1 MLRGSVKPVTLLVHS
16 LLLCVRLLGEAGVPE
31 SFCSYQKTMIGMA
44 DSGVLPKPLLIA
56 ATTLACDANQLSF
69 RHLAAHYPAPL
80 TLIDVPA
87 REDDAAVACV
97 ADQLRELARTLE
109 TLTGRKLDEAKLRES
124 MACANRTLALMRE
137 YADLR
142 AEVSQDTTMTGE
154 LCSLIA
160 THCLLGHADGENY
173 VRELIETAKRAPRR
187 ETTRRKRIFFIH
199 TLPNWQDSM
208 IRMLETENRCE
219 LVGCDITFDSLMPL
233 DPDKPFGSMARRL
246 LANGNGG
253 RSTRGIDNAIAWAK
267 KLNADGVIVF
277 CHWGCILV
285 PPGYTE
291 AGLRVYRHLVLLG
304 ASQMVQAHYP
314 ALREQ
319 LGDDDWRALMQAFVR
334 QSAWASPFYED
345 LKDEFTAF
353 LARASA

>member
-1 MLRGSVKPVTLLVHS
+1 MQSYIETLGRLIASQVAPHPRRARRMLTAAYSWVRFSGKRKKLTDAKSAYARMNGRVADTLIRGMNQPQQAVMVNIFMPCELMHAMGLTPMFPEGLSVYVACTACQHVFAERAETS
-16 LLLCVRLLGEAGVPE
+16 GIPE
-31 SFCSYQKTMIGMA
+31 SFCSYHKTMIGMA
-44 DSGVLPKPLLIA
+44 ESGVLPKPLLIA
-56 ATTLACDANQLSF
+56 GTTLACDANQLSF

-87 REDDAAVACV
+87 REDDAAVAYV

-173 VRELIETAKRAPRR
+173 VRELIETAKRAPKR

-208 IRMLETENRCE
+208 IRML
-219 LVGCDITFDSLMPL
+219 
-233 DPDKPFGSMARRL
+233 
-246 LANGNGG
+246 
-253 RSTRGIDNAIAWAK
+253 
-267 KLNADGVIVF
+267 
-277 CHWGCILV
+277 
-285 PPGYTE
+285 
-291 AGLRVYRHLVLLG
+291 
-304 ASQMVQAHYP
+304 
-314 ALREQ
+314 
-319 LGDDDWRALMQAFVR
+319 
-334 QSAWASPFYED
+334 
-345 LKDEFTAF
+345 
-353 LARASA
+353 